1 MGRIKNILS
10 ELWGT
15 YLYYKFKHLYEK
27 NPTLAADALYYK
39 IYKRHMNL
47 DNPKNLI
54 EKITWLSLNT
64 DTSLWTLCADK
75 YRMRSYVEE
84 KGCGDYL
91 PILYGHWDN
100 PYDIDFDTLPN
111 EFVLK
116 ANNGCGTVM
125 IVRDKSQL
133 DIRATQTTLKK
144 WLKRPFGYWGAQ
156 KHYLSIKPCIIAE
169 QLLKQD
175 ESEKEFS
182 PHSIADYKVWCFK
195 GKPECV
201 WVAMNR
207 KPRHLNMSL
216 FDQDWEAMPQHL
228 VSTSHYEYN
237 KNIIVPRPNCLEKML
252 NIASIISEPF
262 DEVRVD
268 FYVVNNQP
276 VIGELTFT
284 TGYGYFTDKYYDYL
298 GSKIDLPNFN
308 TNI

>member
-1 MGRIKNILS
+1 MGKIKNILG

-15 YLYYKFKHLYEK
+15 YLFYKFKHLYEK
-27 NPTLAADALYYK
+27 DPVLAADALYYK

-47 DNPKNLI
+47 ENPKNLI

-75 YRMRSYVEE
+75 YKMRSYVKE
-84 KGCGDYL
+84 KGQGEYL
-91 PILYGHWDN
+91 PRLYGHWDN
-100 PYDIDFDTLPN
+100 PSEIDFDTLPN

-125 IVRDKSQL
+125 IVRDKSHL
-133 DIRATQTTLKK
+133 DIHTTKKTLKK

-182 PHSIADYKVWCFK
+182 THSIADYKVWCFK

-201 WVAMNR
+201 LVVYDRTPEKYYLDLYDLEWNKMED
-207 KPRHLNMSL
+207 KLNMNGH
-216 FDQDWEAMPQHL
+216 FGYRKDYITKPA
-228 VSTSHYEYN
+228 
-237 KNIIVPRPNCLEKML
+237 CLNKML
-252 NIASIISEPF
+252 ELASSLSEPF

-284 TGYGYFTDKYYDYL
+284 TGYGYFTDEYYEYL
-298 GSKIDLPNFN
+298 GNKIQLNK
-308 TNI
+308 